1 MRAKNPQRFVTARG
15 CIAPTKIRTSSRS
28 AVAQIE
34 AAVKNFC
41 TVFLLTFLA
50 LSANSQPQAD
60 SLGKLADDFWG
71 WRAKYAPFTG
81 DDVNRIERPGGTRD
95 WSRTSIDK
103 QRNDLAEFEA
113 RWKKIE
119 PTRWAVPQ
127 QVDYRLIG
135 SALARARWE
144 LDINPRWK
152 RDPTFYIAQ
161 TLTPVVE
168 ALTVPGPYDAAQ
180 SREILTRIENIPSI
194 LQQCAENLDKP
205 PAPFTTVAIQALE
218 NIRPRLRQMAT
229 ALLKSTTLK
238 EQELNSATDRAVDA
252 LEKFRQELQQ
262 KLPSLPNETA
272 LGRDAYLFFLKNVAL
287 MPCSP
292 EDLLAMGRQ
301 EWNRAVAFEAFEK
314 NRNKNVP
321 ALKVADNI
329 DSWINDEA
337 QKELQIRKFLEER
350 GILSV
355 PTWLQHYT
363 LRPMPESLRA
373 LQGFGETD
381 DFTSPARLNEK
392 CIRYVTEPSGKL
404 GYFWQ
409 ATAEDPRPITVH
421 EGIPG
426 HYFQLCLSWKH
437 DDPIRRHYYDSGA
450 NEGIGFYAEEMM
462 LQAGLFDDS
471 PHTREIIYNFM
482 RLRAL
487 RVEVDVKLALG
498 EFTLQ
503 QAAKYLQEKVPMD
516 ENTAR
521 QEAIAFST
529 GPGQAI
535 TYQIGKL
542 QILKF
547 VSDARMHQGDKF
559 NLRALHDFVW
569 KNGNIPIALQRWEYL
584 GIDDEIAHLG
594 KK

>member
-1 MRAKNPQRFVTARG
+1 MKKRWAGA
-15 CIAPTKIRTSSRS
+15 
-28 AVAQIE
+28 
-34 AAVKNFC
+34 
-41 TVFLLTFLA
+41 FLLAVL
-50 LSANSQPQAD
+50 LVSASAKTG
-60 SLGKLADDFWG
+60 SLDKLTDDFWA

-95 WSRTSIDK
+95 WSRASIDS
-103 QRNDLAEFEA
+103 QRKDLADFEA
-113 RWKKIE
+113 RWKKLNASAWPI
-119 PTRWAVPQ
+119 AQ
-127 QVDYRLIG
+127 QVDYGLIG
-135 SALARARWE
+135 SALSRVRWE

-161 TLTPVVE
+161 TLTPIVE
-168 ALTVPGPYDAAQ
+168 ALTVPGPYDAAH
-180 SREILTRIENIPSI
+180 SREILTRIGNIPSI
-194 LQQCAENLDKP
+194 LQQGVENLDKP
-205 PAPFTTVAIQALE
+205 PEPFATVAIQALE

-238 EQELNSATDRAVDA
+238 EEELNSAVDRAANA
-252 LEKFRQELQQ
+252 LEHFREKL
-262 KLPSLPNETA
+262 KEVLPSLSNETG
-272 LGRDAYLFFLKNVAL
+272 LGRDAYVFFLKNVAL
-287 MPCSP
+287 MPYSP
-292 EDLLAMGRQ
+292 EELLAMGRQ

-321 ALKVADNI
+321 PLKIADNI
-329 DSWINDEA
+329 DDWIKDA
-337 QKELQIRKFLEER
+337 AAKELQVRKFLEER
-350 GILSV
+350 SILTV
-355 PTWLQHYT
+355 PNWVQHYT
-363 LRPMPESLRA
+363 LRPMPEFLRA
-373 LQGFGETD
+373 LQGFGEMD
-381 DFTSPARLNEK
+381 DFTSPSRLKEN

-437 DDPIRRHYYDSGA
+437 EDPIRRHYYDSGA
-450 NEGIGFYAEEMM
+450 NEGVGFYAEEMM

-471 PHTREIIYNFM
+471 PHTREIIYNFV

-498 EFTLQ
+498 EFTLD

-516 ENTAR
+516 EQTAR
-521 QEAIAFST
+521 QEGIAFST

-547 VSDARMHQGDKF
+547 LSDARMQEGERF
-559 NLRALHDFVW
+559 NLRSFHDFVW
-569 KNGNIPIALQRWEYL
+569 KNGNVPIALQKWEFL
-584 GIDDEIAHLG
+584 GDASSIP
-594 KK
+594 K

>member
-1 MRAKNPQRFVTARG
+1 MKKRWAGA
-15 CIAPTKIRTSSRS
+15 
-28 AVAQIE
+28 
-34 AAVKNFC
+34 
-41 TVFLLTFLA
+41 FLLAVL
-50 LSANSQPQAD
+50 LVSASAKTG
-60 SLGKLADDFWG
+60 SLDKLTDDFWA

-95 WSRTSIDK
+95 WSRASIDS
-103 QRNDLAEFEA
+103 QRKDLADFEA
-113 RWKKIE
+113 RWKKLNASAWPI
-119 PTRWAVPQ
+119 AQ
-127 QVDYRLIG
+127 QVDYGLIG
-135 SALARARWE
+135 SALSRVRWE

-161 TLTPVVE
+161 TLTPIVE
-168 ALTVPGPYDAAQ
+168 ALTVPGPYDAAH
-180 SREILTRIENIPSI
+180 SREILTRIGNIPSI
-194 LQQCAENLDKP
+194 LQQGVENLDKP
-205 PAPFTTVAIQALE
+205 PEPFATVAIQALE

-238 EQELNSATDRAVDA
+238 EEELNSAVDRAANA
-252 LEKFRQELQQ
+252 LEHFREKL
-262 KLPSLPNETA
+262 KEVLPSLSNETG
-272 LGRDAYLFFLKNVAL
+272 LGRDAYVFFLKNVAL
-287 MPCSP
+287 MPYSP
-292 EDLLAMGRQ
+292 EELLAMGRQ

-321 ALKVADNI
+321 PLKMADNI
-329 DSWINDEA
+329 DDWIKDA
-337 QKELQIRKFLEER
+337 AAKELQVRKFLEER
-350 GILSV
+350 SILTV
-355 PTWLQHYT
+355 PNWVQHYT
-363 LRPMPESLRA
+363 LRPMPEFLRA
-373 LQGFGETD
+373 LQGFGEMD
-381 DFTSPARLNEK
+381 DFTSPSRLKEN

-437 DDPIRRHYYDSGA
+437 EDPIRRHYYDSGA
-450 NEGIGFYAEEMM
+450 NEGVGFYAEEMM

-471 PHTREIIYNFM
+471 PHTREIIYNFV

-498 EFTLQ
+498 EFTLD

-516 ENTAR
+516 EQTAR
-521 QEAIAFST
+521 QEGIAFST

-547 VSDARMHQGDKF
+547 LSDARMQEGERF
-559 NLRALHDFVW
+559 NLRSFHDFVW
-569 KNGNIPIALQRWEYL
+569 KNGNVPIALQKWEFL
-584 GIDDEIAHLG
+584 GDASSIP
-594 KK
+594 K

>member
-1 MRAKNPQRFVTARG
+1 MKKRWA
-15 CIAPTKIRTSSRS
+15 S
-28 AVAQIE
+28 A
-34 AAVKNFC
+34 
-41 TVFLLTFLA
+41 FLLAVLLVNA
-50 LSANSQPQAD
+50 SASAATE
-60 SLGKLADDFWG
+60 SLDKLANDFWA

-95 WSRTSIDK
+95 WSRASIDK
-103 QRNDLAEFEA
+103 QQKDLAEFEA
-113 RWKKIE
+113 RWKKLD
-119 PTRWAVPQ
+119 PTQWAVPQ
-127 QVDYRLIG
+127 QVDYRLTG
-135 SALARARWE
+135 SALARVRWE
-144 LDINPRWK
+144 LEINPRWK
-152 RDPTFYIAQ
+152 HDPNFYIAQ
-161 TLTPVVE
+161 TLTAVVE
-168 ALTVPGPYDAAQ
+168 ALTVPGPYDAAR

-194 LQQCAENLDKP
+194 LQQGAENLDKP
-205 PAPFTTVAIQALE
+205 PAPFASVAIQALE
-218 NIRPRLRQMAT
+218 NIRPHLHQMAA

-238 EQELNSATDRAVDA
+238 EEELKSATDRAADA
-252 LEKFRQELQQ
+252 LERFREKLREM
-262 KLPSLPNETA
+262 LPSLPDETA
-272 LGRDAYLFFLKNVAL
+272 PGRDAYVFFLENVAL
-287 MPCSP
+287 MSYSP

-314 NRNKNVP
+314 NRNKDVP
-321 ALKVADNI
+321 PLKTADNI
-329 DSWINDEA
+329 VSWIKEA
-337 QKELQIRKFLEER
+337 AEKESQIRKFLEDR
-350 GILSV
+350 SILAV
-355 PTWLQHYT
+355 PDWVQHYT
-363 LRPMPESLRA
+363 LRAMPEYLRA
-373 LQGFGETD
+373 LQGFGEID
-381 DFTSPARLNEK
+381 DFTSPSRLNGNG
-392 CIRYVTEPSGKL
+392 IRYVTEPSGKL
-404 GYFWQ
+404 GYFWE

-437 DDPIRRHYYDSGA
+437 EDPIRRHYYDSGA

-498 EFTLQ
+498 KFTLD

-516 ENTAR
+516 SDTAR

-547 VSDARMHQGDKF
+547 LAEARMQQGDKF
-559 NLRALHDFVW
+559 NLRTFHDFVW
-569 KNGNIPIALQRWEYL
+569 KNGNVPIALQQWEYL
-584 GIDDEIAHLG
+584 GRRLDSPTVR
-594 KK
+594 